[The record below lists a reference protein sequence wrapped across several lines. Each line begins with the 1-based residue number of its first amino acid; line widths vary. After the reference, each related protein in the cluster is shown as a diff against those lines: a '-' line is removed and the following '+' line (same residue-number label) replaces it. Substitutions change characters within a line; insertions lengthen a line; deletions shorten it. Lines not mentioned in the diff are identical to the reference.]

1 MTLIESILL
10 GIIQGLTEFLPVS
23 SSGHIELGKA
33 LLDAEPKDP
42 LLFSIVVHA
51 ATALSTIVIY
61 RRDILQIILDLFKFQ
76 WNESTKFAAMI
87 LLSMIPVGVVGV
99 LFEEQIEALFNGQI
113 VLVGFMLL
121 VTGAL
126 LFFSDRYHSQDGP
139 VTFPKALII
148 GIAQAIAILPGISR
162 SGSTISTALL
172 LGIDRSRAARFSF
185 LMVLPP
191 IIGATLLKLKDY
203 LEGGEEVANST
214 AMAVADSAAAAGDVG
229 PIALVAGFIASFLA
243 GLLACQWMIAL
254 VKRSKLDY
262 FAIYCFVAGTVAIV
276 AGLLSA

>member
-33 LLDAEPKDP
+33 LLDVHPKDP

-51 ATALSTIVIY
+51 ATALSTMVVY
-61 RRDILQIILDLFKFQ
+61 RRDIQEIIRDVFKFQ
-76 WNESTKFAAMI
+76 WNESARFVVMI
-87 LLSMIPVGVVGV
+87 VLSMLPVMVVG
-99 LFEEQIEALFNGQI
+99 LAFEDQVEALFEGQV
-113 VLVGFMLL
+113 VLVGCMLL
-121 VTGAL
+121 LTGGL

-139 VTFPKALII
+139 VTFGKALIV

-162 SGSTISTALL
+162 SGSTISVALL
-172 LGIDRSRAARFSF
+172 LGIDRARAARFSF

-191 IIGATLLKLKDY
+191 ILGATLLKVKDY
-203 LEGGEEVANST
+203 LGAESALNT
-214 AMAVADSAAAAGDVG
+214 AVPVVDAAAEGSDVG
-229 PIALVAGFIASFLA
+229 TVALVAGFIAAFVA

-262 FAIYCFVAGTVAIV
+262 FAIYCFVAGIAAIV
-276 AGLLSA
+276 AGLLV